1 MDSILAILNAYNRD
15 AWSDSSADGG
25 KAWEIKG
32 NGSYDESGE
41 VTYENG
47 GTGYVIQANQ
57 QAETLNGYGPSVAT
71 DNVPDGVALFL

>member
-1 MDSILAILNAYNRD
+1 M
-15 AWSDSSADGG
+15 
-25 KAWEIKG
+25 EIKG

-57 QAETLNGYGPSVAT
+57 QAETLNGYGPSVST
-71 DNVPDGVALFL
+71 DNVRMA